1 MINPSDTENSSPLNV
16 DEPRS
21 IPEYNTPKN
30 PMETR
35 ESRQRLSS
43 RLKSG
48 LHKFWILFALMTY
61 TAGIGSG
68 YLFWG
73 RTDGSEPGSGET
85 AYAAEMQS
93 LAAQINPEEGYQ
105 LPITYGNIGPE
116 MLAAGVIDLEQ
127 FVQLYEEMGR
137 PLSQEQLDILTQG
150 SDQPVV
156 INSQNQHFILN
167 LFWAFGLSNQ
177 NVILTEGPM
186 MRDGEDK
193 VVNFASTGGWTLAK
207 KPVRDVYASLSM
219 VSLTA
224 EQQER
229 LEQVA
234 LAVYRPCCDNPT
246 FFPDCNH
253 GMAMLGLLERMA
265 FHGATVEQMFEAAK
279 YINAFWFPG
288 QTLEIAIALKAENG
302 LEFEQMDG
310 EQVVGKGLSSGSGF
324 QAVHQWLAQSGKLPQ
339 LSQGGGSCGVQ

>member
-1 MINPSDTENSSPLNV
+1 MNDPSDYENPSSLTIDEPESPILINSTENFH
-16 DEPRS
+16 
-21 IPEYNTPKN
+21 
-30 PMETR
+30 ETL
-35 ESRQRLSS
+35 EARQGFSLGMKERL
-43 RLKSG
+43 G
-48 LHKFWILFALMTY
+48 KFWVLFALMTY

-207 KPVRDVYASLSM
+207 EPVSEIYASLTM